1 MPFFINNSTVDSSQ
15 SGFVF
20 VVIRY
25 NHPKRGMAGV
35 SLKSKQINSLL

>member
-35 SLKSKQINSLL
+35 LLKSKPIHFTL

>member
-20 VVIRY
+20 VVFRY
-25 NHPKRGMAGV
+25 NRPKRATAGV